1 MTARR
6 IHPSSLLGPSSLSGR
21 SGPWGRRSFLRGAG
35 GAALA
40 LPLLQMHQGRSH
52 AAPGVADDGYPLRFV
67 VFFHPNGVWP
77 ATWWP
82 PGTPTENAFELAS
95 SMQPLQPFKDQL
107 LILDGVDMPA
117 ADAGPGED
125 HQQGMG
131 AVLSGMPL
139 QQGNFVGGDGSLA
152 GWGDGITVDQV
163 IAQHVGSTT
172 PFGSLEFG
180 VRASA
185 FGGSE
190 VRTRMIYAGPAQP
203 ISPIDD
209 PMAMW
214 TLLFSELNLSPSE
227 MAVLR
232 AKRVSVLDTVQGQ
245 FAALEARAGAE
256 DRLRLQQHAALV
268 TELESRISTEAVLGE
283 SCVVP
288 AAPPALE
295 PNSASTMDQISA
307 LQIDMMVMAFA
318 CDLTRVASIQY
329 SNGMNHTQFPWIG
342 SMSDGHALSHA
353 GPTDAASW
361 AEWSTRERWYAEQ
374 FARLMQRMSEIP
386 EGEGTMLD
394 HTVILWV
401 NELAQGNTHS
411 HQRMPF
417 VLGGN
422 LAGHF
427 RTGRYLTYQNEPH
440 NNLLVS
446 LLQAYGIESETFGD
460 PAFCTG
466 PLAGLT

>member
-1 MTARR
+1 VSRSIQRR
-6 IHPSSLLGPSSLSGR
+6 T
-21 SGPWGRRSFLRGAG
+21 FLRSAS

-40 LPLLQMHQGRSH
+40 LPLLQLGRGRS
-52 AAPGVADDGYPLRFV
+52 ARAEPGVAADGFPLRFI

-77 ATWWP
+77 PTWWP
-82 PGTPTENAFELAS
+82 GGTPSEHAWELGPS
-95 SMQPLQPFKDQL
+95 LVPLQPWKDRL
-107 LILDGVDMPA
+107 LILDGIDMPA

-131 AVLSGMPL
+131 AVLSGHPL
-139 QQGNFVGGDGSLA
+139 QAGNFVGGDGSLA
-152 GWGDGITVDQV
+152 GWGNGVTVDQV
-163 IAQHVGSTT
+163 IAQHVGATT
-172 PFGSLEFG
+172 PFGSIELG

-203 ISPIDD
+203 IAPIDD
-209 PMAMW
+209 PVATW
-214 TLLFSELNLSPSE
+214 NLLFSELSLSPSE
-227 MAVLR
+227 MAELR

-245 FAALEARAGAE
+245 FSALEARAGAE
-256 DRLRLQQHAALV
+256 DRLRLQQHAQLV
-268 TELESRISTEAVLGE
+268 LELEERIGNEAVLGE
-283 SCVVP
+283 SCVLP
-288 AAPPALE
+288 AAPPAHA
-295 PNSASTMDQISA
+295 PDSSSTMNLVST
-307 LQIDMMVMAFA
+307 LQLDMMVMAFA

-353 GPTDAASW
+353 GDSDGAAWGEW
-361 AEWSTRERWYAEQ
+361 ALRERWYAEQ
-374 FARLMQRMSEIP
+374 VAYLLGRMSEIP

-394 HTVILWV
+394 HVVLLWV

-417 VLGGN
+417 VMAGDLG
-422 LAGHF
+422 GHF
-427 RTGRYLTYQNEPH
+427 RTGRYLAYDHQPH
-440 NNLLVS
+440 NDLLVS
-446 LLQAYGIESETFGD
+446 LQNAFGIESQTFGD

-466 PLAGLT
+466 PLGGLT

>member
-1 MTARR
+1 MSMQRLHRR
-6 IHPSSLLGPSSLSGR
+6 AL
-21 SGPWGRRSFLRGAG
+21 LRGAG

-40 LPLLQMHQGRSH
+40 LPLLHMFEGKGR
-52 AAPGVADDGYPLRFV
+52 AEPGVAEDGFPLRFV

-82 PGTPTENAFELAS
+82 PGTPTENSWELAS
-95 SMQPLQPFKDQL
+95 SLQPLAPWKDKL
-107 LILDGVDMPA
+107 LVLDGIDMPA

-139 QQGNFVGGDGSLA
+139 QVGNFVGGDGSLA

-163 IAQHVGSTT
+163 IAQHIGATT

-203 ISPIDD
+203 IAPIDD
-209 PMAMW
+209 PGAMW
-214 TLLFSELNLSPSE
+214 NLLFSELDLDPSE

-232 AKRVSVLDTVQGQ
+232 DKRVSVLDTVNAQ
-245 FAALEARAGAE
+245 FAALEALVS
-256 DRLRLQQHAALV
+256 DLQVRLANTAA
-268 TELESRISTEAVLGE
+268 LGE
-283 SCVVP
+283 SCVP
-288 AAPPALE
+288 PGAPPAIA
-295 PNSASTMDQISA
+295 PDSANTMDQVSA
-307 LQIDMMVMAFA
+307 LQLDMLVMALA

-342 SMSDGHALSHA
+342 SMSDGHGLSHA
-353 GPTDAASW
+353 GDGDVASW
-361 AEWSTRERWYAEQ
+361 AEWSQREQWYATQ
-374 FARLMQRMSEIP
+374 FAYILQRMSEIP
-386 EGEGTMLD
+386 EGDVTMLD
-394 HTVILWV
+394 HTVILWI

-417 VLGGN
+417 VMAGGLG
-422 LAGHF
+422 GHF
-427 RTGRYLTYQNEPH
+427 RTGRYLAYQNQPH

-446 LLQAYGIESETFGD
+446 LQNAFGIESATFGA
-460 PAFCTG
+460 PEFCTG

>member
-1 MTARR
+1 
-6 IHPSSLLGPSSLSGR
+6 LS
-21 SGPWGRRSFLRGAG
+21 
-35 GAALA
+35 
-40 LPLLQMHQGRSH
+40 LPLLQLGHQRLVH
-52 AAPGVADDGYPLRFV
+52 AAPGVAEDGFPLRFI

-77 ATWWP
+77 PTWWP
-82 PGTPTENAFELAS
+82 GGTPTENQFELAS
-95 SMQPLQPFKDQL
+95 SLTPLQPWKDQL

-131 AVLSGMPL
+131 AVLSGFPL
-139 QQGNFVGGDGSLA
+139 QAGNFVGGDGSLA
-152 GWGDGITVDQV
+152 GWGNGVTVDQI
-163 IAQHVGSTT
+163 IAQHVGGTT

-203 ISPIDD
+203 IAPIDD
-209 PMAMW
+209 PVAMW
-214 TLLFSELNLSPSE
+214 NLLFSELNLSPSE
-227 MAVLR
+227 MAKLR

-245 FAALEARAGAE
+245 FAALEAKAGAE
-256 DRLRLQQHAALV
+256 DRMRLQQHAALV
-268 TELESRISTEAVLGE
+268 LDLEERLANEPVLGE

-288 AAPPALE
+288 GMPGAIAPD
-295 PNSASTMDQISA
+295 SSSTMDQVSA
-307 LQIDMMVMAFA
+307 LQLDMMIMAFA

-353 GPTDAASW
+353 GETDGVAW
-361 AEWSTRERWYAEQ
+361 AEWATREQWYATQ
-374 FARLMQRMSEIP
+374 VARLLQRMSEIP
-386 EGEGTMLD
+386 EGMGTMLD
-394 HTVILWV
+394 HTVLLWC

-411 HQRMPF
+411 HERMPF
-417 VLGGN
+417 LLAGN
-422 LAGHF
+422 LGGHF
-427 RTGRYLTYQNEPH
+427 RTGRYLAYDHQPH

-446 LLQAYGIESETFGD
+446 LQNAFGIESQTIGD

>member
-1 MTARR
+1 MITPRKPRR
-6 IHPSSLLGPSSLSGR
+6 PLLPS
-21 SGPWGRRSFLRGAG
+21 RRSFLRGAG

-40 LPLLQMHQGRSH
+40 LPLLQQTLRSRPGH
-52 AAPGVADDGYPLRFV
+52 AEPGVAEDGFPLRFV

-77 ATWWP
+77 PTWWP
-82 PGTPTENAFELAS
+82 QGAPTEQSFELAS
-95 SMQPLQPFKDQL
+95 SLQPLQPFKDQL
-107 LILDGVDMPA
+107 LILDGIDMPA

-131 AVLSGMPL
+131 AVLSGWPL
-139 QQGNFVGGDGSLA
+139 QAGNFVGGDGSLA
-152 GWGDGITVDQV
+152 GWGNGISVDQV
-163 IAQHVGSTT
+163 IAQHVGTTT

-190 VRTRMIYAGPAQP
+190 VRTRMVYAGPAQP
-203 ISPIDD
+203 ISPVDD
-209 PMAMW
+209 PAAMW
-214 TLLFSELNLSPSE
+214 SLLFSELDLSPTE
-227 MAVLR
+227 MATLR
-232 AKRVSVLDTVQGQ
+232 AKRVSVLDVVQGQ
-245 FAALEARAGAE
+245 FAALEARAGSE
-256 DRLRLQQHAALV
+256 DRQRLQQHAALV
-268 TELESRISTEAVLGE
+268 TELEQRISNEPVLGE

-288 AAPPALE
+288 AVPPALA
-295 PNSASTMDQISA
+295 PDSASTMDQISR
-307 LQIDMMVMAFA
+307 LQLDMMVMAFA

-353 GPTDAASW
+353 GPTDDASW
-361 AEWSTRERWYAEQ
+361 AEWSQRERWYAEQ
-374 FARLMQRMSEIP
+374 FGYLMQRMSEIP

-394 HTVILWV
+394 HTVILWA

-411 HQRMPF
+411 HERMPF

-427 RTGRYLTYQNEPH
+427 RTGRYLAYDHAPH
-440 NNLLVS
+440 NDLLVS
-446 LLQAYGIESETFGD
+446 LCNAFGIESQTFGD

>member
-1 MTARR
+1 MTALRKHLR
-6 IHPSSLLGPSSLSGR
+6 NHPL
-21 SGPWGRRSFLRGAG
+21 GRRSFLRGAG

-40 LPLLQMHQGRSH
+40 LPLLQMDARRGH
-52 AAPGVADDGYPLRFV
+52 AEPGVADDGFPLRFV
-67 VFFHPNGVWP
+67 VFFHPNGVYP
-77 ATWWP
+77 ASWWP
-82 PGTPTENAFELAS
+82 PGTPTENAWELAS
-95 SMQPLQPFKDQL
+95 SLQPLQPFKDRL
-107 LILDGVDMPA
+107 IILDGIDMPA

-139 QQGNFVGGDGSLA
+139 QEGGFVGGDGSLA
-152 GWGDGITVDQV
+152 GWGNGISVDQV
-163 IAQHVGSTT
+163 IAQHVGTTT
-172 PFGSLEFG
+172 PFGSLELG

-209 PMAMW
+209 PVATW
-214 TLLFSELNLSPSE
+214 NLLFSELELSPSE

-268 TELESRISTEAVLGE
+268 TELEQRLSTEPVLGE

-288 AAPPALE
+288 GAPPALA
-295 PNSASTMDQISA
+295 PDSASTMDQISQ
-307 LQIDMMVMAFA
+307 LQLDMMVMAFA

-329 SNGMNHTQFPWIG
+329 SNGMNHTQFPWLG

-353 GPTDAASW
+353 GPTDDASW
-361 AEWSTRERWYAEQ
+361 AEWSLRERWFGEQ
-374 FARLMQRMSEIP
+374 FAYLMQRMSQIP

-394 HTVILWV
+394 HTVILWI

-417 VLGGN
+417 VLAGD

-427 RTGRYLTYQNEPH
+427 RTGRYLNYGNSPH

-446 LLQAYGIESETFGD
+446 LCHAYGIDVQTFGD

-466 PLAGLT
+466 PLVGLT

>member
-1 MTARR
+1 VSALAKHRFHRR
-6 IHPSSLLGPSSLSGR
+6 A
-21 SGPWGRRSFLRGAG
+21 FLRGAG

-40 LPLLQMHQGRSH
+40 LPLLQMYAGKGR
-52 AAPGVADDGYPLRFV
+52 AAEPGVAEDGFPLRFV

-77 ATWWP
+77 PSWWP
-82 PGTPTENAFELAS
+82 QGTPTEDQWELAS
-95 SMQPLQPFKDQL
+95 SLQPLQPYKDKL
-107 LILDGVDMPA
+107 LVLDGIDMPA

-131 AVLSGMPL
+131 AVLSGKPL
-139 QQGNFVGGDGSLA
+139 QVGNFVGGDGSLA
-152 GWGDGITVDQV
+152 GWGDGITVDQA
-163 IAQHVGSTT
+163 IAHHIGTTT

-209 PMAMW
+209 PAQMW
-214 TLLFSELNLSPSE
+214 SLLFSELDLDPSE
-227 MAVLR
+227 MAILR
-232 AKRVSVLDTVQGQ
+232 DKRVSVLDTVTQQ
-245 FAALEARAGAE
+245 FAALEGRAGAE
-256 DRLRLQQHAALV
+256 DRIRLQQHAALV
-268 TELESRISTEAVLGE
+268 ADLELRLKNTAALGE
-283 SCVVP
+283 SCVP
-288 AAPPALE
+288 PGAPPGLA
-295 PNSASTMDQISA
+295 PDSASTMDQVSA
-307 LQIDMMVMAFA
+307 LQLDMLVMALA

-342 SMSDGHALSHA
+342 SMTDGHGLSHA
-353 GPTDAASW
+353 GDGDVAAW
-361 AEWSTRERWYAEQ
+361 AEWSQREHWYATQ
-374 FARLMQRMSEIP
+374 FAYMLQRMSEIP
-386 EGEGTMLD
+386 EGETTMLD

-411 HQRMPF
+411 HTRMPF
-417 VLGGN
+417 LTAGSLG
-422 LAGHF
+422 GHF
-427 RTGRYLTYQNEPH
+427 RTGRYVAYQNQPH

-446 LLQAYGIESETFGD
+446 LQNAFGIESPTFGS
-460 PAFCTG
+460 PEFCTG

>member
-1 MTARR
+1 MTRKHLR
-6 IHPSSLLGPSSLSGR
+6 PSLAAS
-21 SGPWGRRSFLRGAG
+21 GRRSFLRGAA
-35 GAALA
+35 GAAFA
-40 LPLLQMHQGRSH
+40 LPLLQMHQRTAH
-52 AAPGVADDGYPLRFV
+52 AEAGIAEDGFPLRFV

-77 ATWWP
+77 PTWWP
-82 PGTPTENAFELAS
+82 QGNPTENQFELAS
-95 SMQPLQPFKDQL
+95 SLQPLQPFKDQL

-131 AVLSGMPL
+131 AVLSGMAL
-139 QQGNFVGGDGSLA
+139 QAGGFVGGDGSLA
-152 GWGDGITVDQV
+152 GWGNGISVDQV
-163 IAQHVGSTT
+163 IAQHIGGTT

-190 VRTRMIYAGPAQP
+190 VRTRMVYAGPAQP

-209 PMAMW
+209 PVAMW
-214 TLLFSELNLSPSE
+214 NLLFSELNLSPSE

-268 TELESRISTEAVLGE
+268 TELETRLSTEPVLGE
-283 SCVVP
+283 SCVIP
-288 AAPPALE
+288 AAPPALN
-295 PNSASTMDQISA
+295 PDSAGTMDQIST
-307 LQIDMMVMAFA
+307 LQLDMMVMAFA

-342 SMSDGHALSHA
+342 SSTDGHALSHA
-353 GPTDAASW
+353 GMTDEASW
-361 AEWSTRERWYAEQ
+361 AEWSMRERWYGTQ
-374 FARLMQRMSEIP
+374 FAHLMQRMSEIP
-386 EGEGTMLD
+386 EGDGTMLD

-401 NELAQGNTHS
+401 NELSQGNTHS
-411 HQRMPF
+411 HERMPF

-427 RTGRYLTYQNEPH
+427 RTGRYLAYDHQPH
-440 NNLLVS
+440 NNLLLS
-446 LLQAYGIESETFGD
+446 LVHAFGIDQATFGD

-466 PLAGLT
+466 PLPGLT

>member
-1 MTARR
+1 MSRH
-6 IHPSSLLGPSSLSGR
+6 IQ
-21 SGPWGRRSFLRGAG
+21 RRSFLRGAG

-40 LPLLQMHQGRSH
+40 LPLLHLGRQRTLH
-52 AAPGVADDGYPLRFV
+52 AEPGVAEDGFPLRFI

-77 ATWWP
+77 PSWWP
-82 PGTPTENAFELAS
+82 GGTPTENAWELS
-95 SMQPLQPFKDQL
+95 PSLQPLAPFKDRL
-107 LILDGVDMPA
+107 LILDGIDMPA

-139 QQGNFVGGDGSLA
+139 QEGGFVGGDGSLA
-152 GWGDGITVDQV
+152 GWGNGITVDQV
-163 IAQHVGSTT
+163 IAQHVGGST
-172 PFGSLEFG
+172 PLGSLELG

-190 VRTRMIYAGPAQP
+190 VRTRMVYAGAAQP
-203 ISPIDD
+203 IAPIDD
-209 PMAMW
+209 PVATW
-214 TLLFSELNLSPSE
+214 NLLFSELNLSPSE
-227 MAVLR
+227 MAKLR

-245 FAALEARAGAE
+245 FAALQARAGAE
-256 DRLRLQQHAALV
+256 DRLRLEQHAALV
-268 TELESRISTEAVLGE
+268 TELEDRISNEAVLGE

-288 AAPPALE
+288 GAPPAHN
-295 PNSASTMDQISA
+295 PDSADTMHLISQ
-307 LQIDMMVMAFA
+307 LQLDMMVMSFA

-353 GPTDAASW
+353 GDTDAVAW
-361 AEWSTRERWYAEQ
+361 GEWGLREKWYAEQ
-374 FARLMQRMSEIP
+374 VAYLLQRMSEIP
-386 EGEGTMLD
+386 EGAGTMLD
-394 HTVILWV
+394 HVCLLWV

-417 VLGGN
+417 VLAGN
-422 LAGHF
+422 LGGAF
-427 RTGRYLTYQNEPH
+427 RTGRYLAYDHVPH

-446 LLQAYGIESETFGD
+446 LQNAFGIEGQTFGD

-466 PLAGLT
+466 PLGGLT

>member
-1 MTARR
+1 MSAPRR
-6 IHPSSLLGPSSLSGR
+6 VL
-21 SGPWGRRSFLRGAG
+21 RRSFLQGAG

-40 LPLLQMHQGRSH
+40 LPLLQLGQRRSAH
-52 AAPGVADDGYPLRFV
+52 AAPGVAEDGFPLRLV
-67 VFFHPNGVWP
+67 VFFHPNGIWP
-77 ATWWP
+77 PSWWP
-82 PGTPTENAFELAS
+82 GGTPTENAWELAS
-95 SMQPLQPFKDQL
+95 SLQPLAPFKDQL
-107 LILDGVDMPA
+107 LILDGIDMPA

-131 AVLSGMPL
+131 AVLSGQPL
-139 QQGNFVGGDGSLA
+139 QVGNFVGGDGSLA
-152 GWGDGITVDQV
+152 GWGNGITVDQV
-163 IAQHVGSTT
+163 IAQHVGGTT
-172 PFGSLEFG
+172 PFGSLELG

-203 ISPIDD
+203 IAPIDD
-209 PMAMW
+209 PVATW
-214 TLLFSELNLSPSE
+214 NLLFSELNLSPSE
-227 MAVLR
+227 MAKLR

-245 FAALEARAGAE
+245 FAALEAKAGAE
-256 DRLRLQQHAALV
+256 DRMRLQQHAALILD
-268 TELESRISTEAVLGE
+268 LEERISNEPVLGE

-288 AAPPALE
+288 GTPPGLAPD
-295 PNSASTMDQISA
+295 SANTMDQIST
-307 LQIDMMVMAFA
+307 LQLDQMVMAFA

-353 GPTDAASW
+353 GDGDAASW
-361 AEWSTRERWYAEQ
+361 AEWSAREHWYAQ
-374 FARLMQRMSEIP
+374 QVAYLLQRMSEIP
-386 EGEGTMLD
+386 EGAGTMLD
-394 HTVILWV
+394 HTVLLWV

-417 VLGGN
+417 VMAGN
-422 LAGHF
+422 LGGHF
-427 RTGRYLTYQNEPH
+427 RTGRYLAYDHQPH

-446 LLQAYGIESETFGD
+446 LQNAFGIESQTFGD

-466 PLAGLT
+466 ALAGLT